1 MFRVHEDCQ
10 IMVEKLRLRSQEV
23 PIARE
28 ARKRVDREEFLGVAK
43 EDAGKFSL
51 K

>member
-1 MFRVHEDCQ
+1 V
-10 IMVEKLRLRSQEV
+10 VEKLWLRSQEV

-28 ARKRVDREEFLGVAK
+28 ARKRVDREEVLEVAN
-43 EDAGKFSL
+43 ASGKFSL